1 MGGTSVNTAFTYVK
15 NYTELSEKRK
25 EEEKRIREMKKQE
38 KIRKMNEEANKANM
52 INFDEEE
59 GEITDKE

>member
-25 EEEKRIREMKKQE
+25 EEEKRIREMKK
-38 KIRKMNEEANKANM
+38 
-52 INFDEEE
+52 
-59 GEITDKE
+59 

>member
-1 MGGTSVNTAFTYVK
+1 MGGTSTNTAFTFVK

-38 KIRKMNEEANKANM
+38 KIRKMNEEKNK
-52 INFDEEE
+52 
-59 GEITDKE
+59 